1 MSEPFLERLSRFT
14 PDAGTLERDALL
26 FAAGRRSARANR
38 GWIALAA
45 ALLVGQAL
53 TLVLLWPAPV
63 PPTTGGLTP
72 RRSPPPAAG
81 APAAPEPPSSD
92 APDGPDI
99 WSVRHSLPELE
110 ASDRPQPGNSVTIPD
125 GGPPL
130 RAFGP
135 PPPSIPY

>member
-14 PDAGTLERDALL
+14 PDSGSLERDALL

-45 ALLVGQAL
+45 VLAASQVL
-53 TLVLLWPAPV
+53 TLVLLWPSPAPY
-63 PPTTGGLTP
+63 PTGGLTP
-72 RRSPPPAAG
+72 RRPPPAD
-81 APAAPEPPSSD
+81 AAPEPPAADTPAS
-92 APDGPDI
+92 PDI
-99 WSVRHSLPELE
+99 WSVRHGLGELE
-110 ASDRPQPGNSVTIPD
+110 ATDRTPPGTGVTIPD

-135 PPPSIPY
+135 PPQSILY